1 MDGTFKIDEFEML
14 LAQIHNEKLKEDVLE
29 IYQEM
34 LSESS
39 FEHVND
45 VPMIH
50 ADPTKK
56 NTFLIHHEAVCTEA
70 AWRLA
75 KCVQEAY
82 GVRLNMDFLI
92 AGDLLHDASKFL
104 EYWKKD
110 EEVGK
115 TKLGKLLTH
124 SIYAA
129 HKAYEKGM
137 PKEIVHMIMA
147 HTPIYSVPAANI
159 EAFLA
164 YYTDVLV
171 GELRRNKVGVPV
183 KGKKTVR

>member
-82 GVRLNMDFLI
+82 GVRLNMYFLI

-104 EYWKKD
+104 E
-110 EEVGK
+110 
-115 TKLGKLLTH
+115 
-124 SIYAA
+124 
-129 HKAYEKGM
+129 
-137 PKEIVHMIMA
+137 
-147 HTPIYSVPAANI
+147 
-159 EAFLA
+159 
-164 YYTDVLV
+164 
-171 GELRRNKVGVPV
+171 
-183 KGKKTVR
+183 